1 MFHRILL
8 AWDGS
13 RPARHALDAAV
24 DLARRYDADIVV
36 VSVAH
41 APAHA
46 ETREDRAEST
56 AAAREHLEG
65 TLAGVRDRADR
76 VGVPLEHVVLEGD
89 RPAEEILAYAHRH
102 GFDLVVAGRHR
113 TGRAGRLLLHEL
125 AERLARQG
133 TLPVLIVGE
142 TDGD

>member
-13 RPARHALDAAV
+13 RPARHALDTAV
-24 DLARRYDADIVV
+24 DLARRYDADIVAL
-36 VSVAH
+36 SVAH

-46 ETREDRAEST
+46 ETREDRAES
-56 AAAREHLEG
+56 AEAAREHLAG
-65 TLAGVRDRADR
+65 TLADVRDRADR

-89 RPAEEILAYAHRH
+89 HPAEEILAYAHEH
-102 GFDLVVAGRHR
+102 GFDLVVVGRHR

-133 TLPVLIVGE
+133 IVPVLIVGE
-142 TDGD
+142 PEGE